1 MPLLFN
7 SLFQVLIMYVLII
20 VTVKLSHEKPN
31 VSNVDAILV

>member
-7 SLFQVLIMYVLII
+7 SLFQVLIMYVLIT
-20 VTVKLSHEKPN
+20 VTVKLSHKKPN